1 MRTHHSVRRLAPLLL
16 LLALVATACRA
27 EVNFAIEVLEDGS
40 GSAFI
45 EAGVDEEL
53 AAVLPAGSDPL
64 DLLAGQFD
72 LASID
77 TVEVD
82 PFERDGLMF
91 RSFRADFTDLDA
103 LSQQFIE
110 DPATPFTDISVQR
123 DDEGMAIT
131 ITVELPD
138 LGAAAGA
145 LGLPVDG
152 SALTDSDV
160 LASHV
165 RMKLPGAIALHDA
178 DRVLPNGE
186 LEWDLPLTGGV
197 KILSAETVFENGSFA
212 WLPVAGAGLA
222 IAAVAVVALMAGA
235 ARRRKEVAAVT
246 AAKEAEPWTPPEPIA
261 ESSTGED
268 LNHQ

>member
-1 MRTHHSVRRLAPLLL
+1 MRTDTPARKLLPLLF

-53 AAVLPAGSDPL
+53 AAVLPDGTDPL

-72 LASID
+72 LSNLS
-77 TVEVD
+77 TSEVE
-82 PFERDGLMF
+82 PFDRDGLMF
-91 RSFRADFTDLDA
+91 RSLRVDFEDVDT
-103 LSQQFIE
+103 LSREFIS
-110 DPATPFTDISVQR
+110 DPATPFRDLTVQLDDAGMSV
-123 DDEGMAIT
+123 AV
-131 ITVELPD
+131 TVELPD

-152 SALTDSDV
+152 AALTDNEV

-165 RMKLPGAIALHDA
+165 RMSLPGTIEMHDA
-178 DRVLPNGE
+178 DRVLPNGD

-197 KILSAETVFENGSFA
+197 KTLTAQTVFENGSFA

-222 IAAVAVVALMAGA
+222 IALVAGVALFAGKS
-235 ARRRKEVAAVT
+235 RRKKEVAAI
-246 AAKEAEPWTPPEPIA
+246 AAAQEAEPWTPPEPIA
-261 ESSTGED
+261 DSPNDITP
-268 LNHQ
+268 